1 MTTLT
6 GTAGNDTLVGSAG
19 VNSLSGGAGNDT
31 LIGGAGNNHMVG
43 GSGAD
48 VLVAGAGS
56 NEMIGDNTAS
66 VQSTVGGAGNDAF
79 VISLKSLEAG
89 GSDVIYDF
97 GGAGGWS
104 ATNNDFI
111 AFTGFSAGSGVTNI
125 VDSTKVAGLAYYTI
139 HDAATGDNF
148 TVAIESTDGNH
159 LAKSTGD
166 FNFYS

>member
-1 MTTLT
+1 MTQIT
-6 GTAGNDTLVGSAG
+6 GTAGNDTLVG
-19 VNSLSGGAGNDT
+19 GAGD
-31 LIGGAGNNHMVG
+31 NHMVG
-43 GSGAD
+43 GAGAD
-48 VLVAGAGS
+48 VLVAGSGS
-56 NEMIGDNTAS
+56 NEMIGDNTQS
-66 VQSTVGGAGNDAF
+66 VQAVVGGAGNDAF

-125 VDSTKVAGLAYYTI
+125 VDSTKVAGLAYYTL
-139 HDAATGDNF
+139 HDAASGQDF